1 MQTISYIVAGL
12 LGFLGLIFIIGAA
25 QGNASLRMLVGLA
38 LMGAGAFF
46 VYLARSKPPKI
57 EIHHEID
64 LTGDVSVEKMKCKSC
79 GAELDADSISMQEG
93 AIYVKCPYCG
103 SSYHMEEKPKW

>member
-1 MQTISYIVAGL
+1 M
-12 LGFLGLIFIIGAA
+12 IFIIGAA
-25 QGNASLRMLVGLA
+25 QGNASTRMLVGLA

-46 VYLARSKPPKI
+46 IYLARSRPPKI

-79 GAELDADSISMQEG
+79 DAQLDPGSISMQEG

-103 SSYHMEEKPKW
+103 SEYHMEEKPKW